1 MSLPTPATGAG
12 RAALEAALADPA
24 ATLVALDFD
33 GTLSPIVARPDQAFA
48 HPDAPGALAAV
59 AAAGY
64 QVAIVTGRPVA
75 EVLRLGGGLAEV
87 PRLAIYGHYGMERRI
102 GGETTAPEE
111 HPGVAAARQA
121 AGDLVGSAPN
131 GVSLEDKGHSV
142 AVHTRNAP
150 DPAAVFDQLRPA
162 VEAIAAEHGLE
173 VVPGRFVLELR
184 PAGMDKG
191 GALNDLVAASGVRT
205 VVFAGDDLGD
215 LPAVAALR
223 SLDVA
228 SLVVCS
234 DSAET
239 PAELRDTADLVV
251 DGPAGVLTFLSELA
265 GHTTG

>member
-1 MSLPTPATGAG
+1 MSLPTPTTGAG

-24 ATLVALDFD
+24 VTLVALDFD
-33 GTLSPIVARPDQAFA
+33 GTLSPIVARPEQAFA
-48 HPDAPGALAAV
+48 HPDAADVLAEV

-64 QVAIVTGRPVA
+64 QVAIITGRPVA
-75 EVLRLGGGLAEV
+75 EVLRLGAGLAEV

-102 GGETTAPEE
+102 GGELTAPDE
-111 HPGVAAARQA
+111 HPGVAAARRA
-121 AGDLVGSAPN
+121 AGDLVGDAPE

-142 AVHTRNAP
+142 AVHTRNAAEP
-150 DPAAVFDQLRPA
+150 VAAFRELRPA

-173 VVPGRFVLELR
+173 VVPGRYVLELR

-191 GALNDLVAASGVRT
+191 GAMRDLVAESGVRA

-228 SLVVCS
+228 GLVVCS

-251 DGPAGVLTFLSELA
+251 DGPSGVLGLLRELA
-265 GHTTG
+265 VAAS